1 MRCCRQP
8 VNGRNSLCTMT
19 PVPLNPVSSVSF
31 NTPASHPHRRIQ
43 YHRLYHGGPILS
55 GQPVFG
61 IVPTRP
67 CGASLWSRV
76 ATDPYDRRK
85 GQNRKVSSNTS
96 EGQWRENVRGRGNA
110 GNAAGSRGNPS
121 SERGLPGYC
130 TCYLYIPTVLKSQP
144 SCGES
149 VGTHGE

>member
-1 MRCCRQP
+1 M
-8 VNGRNSLCTMT
+8 
-19 PVPLNPVSSVSF
+19 
-31 NTPASHPHRRIQ
+31 
-43 YHRLYHGGPILS
+43 
-55 GQPVFG
+55 
-61 IVPTRP
+61 VPTRH

-121 SERGLPGYC
+121 SERGLSGYLLLVHPHC
-130 TCYLYIPTVLKSQP
+130 IEITASMWGI
-144 SCGES
+144 G
-149 VGTHGE
+149 